1 MNKVIG
7 NPEAVVPANPDEG
20 NQLRFLEGRDT
31 RAFFKDKSVLTQGHG
46 STRSP
51 GAREEVG
58 CVQRVI
64 CGRAG
69 CV

>member
-7 NPEAVVPANPDEG
+7 NPEAIVPTNPDEG

-31 RAFFKDKSVLTQGHG
+31 RAFFKDKSVLTQQ
-46 STRSP
+46 SSP
-51 GAREEVG
+51 GALEEVG
-58 CVQRVI
+58 CVQRLI